1 MRHKP
6 TAEEKRLIREC
17 AVRSAR
23 KRRVRL
29 EPGERVDV
37 TGADRGADMNVAL
50 ISDRDDL
57 EGTDLHEFRS
67 WADFC
72 SGFDFAPGGRAI
84 VDFYVSSVG
93 DRGEL
98 ETNVT
103 AHWRDGK
110 LVKITGTGDGVM
122 WPR

>member
-6 TAEEKRLIREC
+6 TAEERRLIREC
-17 AVRSAR
+17 AVKSAG
-23 KRRVRL
+23 KARVKI

-37 TGADRGADMNVAL
+37 TDAERGADLNVAL

-57 EGTDLHEFRS
+57 EGTDLHEFRQWS
-67 WADFC
+67 DFLA
-72 SGFDFAPGGRAI
+72 GFDLTPDGRGI

-103 AHWRDGK
+103 AYWQGGR
-110 LVKITGTGDGVM
+110 LVRIIGTGDGVM
-122 WPR
+122 WSA